1 MRNGEPSSNLYRVGS
16 STVAGND
23 ALMLALPSAYADGV
37 RPVCLCCE
45 GGVEMYIAKLEDQY
59 ILKRMPNSG
68 VKHQTFCEHFETP
81 ETLSGL
87 GELNGKAIK
96 TDGDGV
102 THLKLDF
109 SLTKTNRSV
118 ARQEGESSSS
128 TVKAQASKLSLSG
141 LLHFLWHE
149 SALDHW
155 NPHSA
160 QKRTWHH
167 VRLRLLDALAS
178 KHARSMALIDRLY
191 VPEAFF
197 KDRAEELE
205 KRRRQMV
212 ARFTP
217 ATAAKREVL
226 IYIGEVKEFEAA
238 RFDSKIIVKHAPR
251 FQVFLEDKAMKS
263 IARKYETLLALW
275 KSDEKFKLVMI
286 STVTLNSAGSA
297 NLEEVGFMLTN
308 ENWIPVD
315 TVSEVDLVSALT
327 REGRQFSKGLRYD
340 VRDKPIAAALVT
352 DRNPPI
358 ALFIAETEV
367 TEALQDALAD
377 LETATK
383 FKTWLW
389 AASQDAMPDIPD

>member
-1 MRNGEPSSNLYRVGS
+1 
-16 STVAGND
+16 
-23 ALMLALPSAYADGV
+23 
-37 RPVCLCCE
+37 
-45 GGVEMYIAKLEDQY
+45 
-59 ILKRMPNSG
+59 
-68 VKHQTFCEHFETP
+68 
-81 ETLSGL
+81 
-87 GELNGKAIK
+87 
-96 TDGDGV
+96 
-102 THLKLDF
+102 
-109 SLTKTNRSV
+109 
-118 ARQEGESSSS
+118 
-128 TVKAQASKLSLSG
+128 
-141 LLHFLWHE
+141 
-149 SALDHW
+149 
-155 NPHSA
+155 
-160 QKRTWHH
+160 
-167 VRLRLLDALAS
+167 
-178 KHARSMALIDRLY
+178 MALIDRLY

-327 REGRQFSKGLRYD
+327 RQGR
-340 VRDKPIAAALVT
+340 
-352 DRNPPI
+352 
-358 ALFIAETEV
+358 
-367 TEALQDALAD
+367 
-377 LETATK
+377 
-383 FKTWLW
+383 
-389 AASQDAMPDIPD
+389 